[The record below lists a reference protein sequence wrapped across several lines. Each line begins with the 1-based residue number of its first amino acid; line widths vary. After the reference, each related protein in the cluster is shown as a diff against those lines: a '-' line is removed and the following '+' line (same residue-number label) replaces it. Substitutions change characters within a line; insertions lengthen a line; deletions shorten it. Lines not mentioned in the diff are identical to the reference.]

1 MLLHYY
7 SLTSSNTT
15 FDVTIMPPKPSAAA
29 TSKATYANFAFVLGA
44 LRHAGD
50 QDELGRGC
58 RGQWHR
64 IWQYAFVLS
73 YYPLSDQ
80 DTKDLNPKL
89 SQFNAIVKK
98 QGFKFEGNIVSPQT
112 SRLALPPLRPPLPN
126 LLLRGE
132 PKTPA
137 KRKKPAP
144 KSAFHVNLE

>member
-98 QGFKFEGNIVSPQT
+98 QGFKFEGNIAAVGT
-112 SRLALPPLRPPLPN
+112 DDDN
-126 LLLRGE
+126 NDEGE